1 MVQEVEDTL
10 VSFLE
15 RGATI
20 ETDILSNIKLLLPP
34 DVTKQLDDLIP
45 PPPNAQ
51 PAVDEAAVFDEPPVM
66 YTADS
71 VLENQIGEHQA
82 KQLHWM
88 TWLQLKDTMH
98 YSALGI
104 VTSVVGLSDVM
115 LGCEPG
121 PTHHPTL
128 SQAACGQM
136 ALSSCQQQ

>member
-51 PAVDEAAVFDEPPVM
+51 PAVDEAAVFDEPPVI

-82 KQLHWM
+82 A
-88 TWLQLKDTMH
+88 
-98 YSALGI
+98 ALDDMAASEGHLAL
-104 VTSVVGLSDVM
+104 LSIGD
-115 LGCEPG
+115 C
-121 PTHHPTL
+121 HF
-128 SQAACGQM
+128 
-136 ALSSCQQQ
+136 